1 MMAENREQN
10 IENKVQDH
18 VEENCEQIEMKE
30 DSLHKA
36 ASVPRR
42 GSYAGFSSNEISIH
56 EVSKMKRI
64 QSYEER
70 KSARVC
76 KCYGNCYIC
85 TMYWANP

>member
-1 MMAENREQN
+1 MPENKEQN

-18 VEENCEQIEMKE
+18 VEENCDQIEMKE
-30 DSLHKA
+30 DSLHMA
-36 ASVPRR
+36 ASAPRR
-42 GSYAGFSSNEISIH
+42 SSHAGFSSNEISIH

-85 TMYWANP
+85 TMYWANQ